1 MADKEAEAAEK
12 AYATA
17 LETRP
22 AKAEPSQAA
31 APLAKP
37 PVAETKPVA
46 AKAELAKASVAKS
59 TPEPAAKTPAA
70 TKSAAPEAPAPKA
83 PASKAPASKPAV
95 TPKAAVKPTK
105 ALAKAKPKRAAK
117 PKAKAALPKIVP
129 PKTTSPKTPLSKIE
143 MKPAVKNITSLK
155 PATKLKEIIM
165 AKTDF
170 TKSVTEAVADL
181 QTRAKGAYEKT
192 TEVAGEVTEFTKG
205 NVEAMVESGKIFT
218 EGFKALSK
226 TYAEEAKSAL
236 ETATA
241 DLKEMA
247 AIKSPTE
254 LFQLQGKLMRR
265 NFEAM
270 MAFSSKN
277 SDAVVKLANEGIA
290 PISSRMSLAAEKVS
304 KAA

>member
-17 LETRP
+17 LETLP
-22 AKAEPSQAA
+22 AKAEPGKAA
-31 APLAKP
+31 APVAKP

-46 AKAELAKASVAKS
+46 AKAEPAKSSVAKS
-59 TPEPAAKTPAA
+59 IPDQPAAKTPAA
-70 TKSAAPEAPAPKA
+70 TKSAAPEAPV
-83 PASKAPASKPAV
+83 SKAPANKPAV

-143 MKPAVKNITSLK
+143 MKPAVKDITSLK

>member
-1 MADKEAEAAEK
+1 MADEADKEAEAAEK
-12 AYATA
+12 AYAAA
-17 LETRP
+17 LEKAP
-22 AKAEPSQAA
+22 AKAEPSKAA
-31 APLAKP
+31 APVAKP
-37 PVAETKPVA
+37 APALAPA
-46 AKAELAKASVAKS
+46 AKSIPAQ
-59 TPEPAAKTPAA
+59 PAAKTPAVS
-70 TKSAAPEAPAPKA
+70 KSAAPQAPAPKVM
-83 PASKAPASKPAV
+83 ASKPKPAV
-95 TPKAAVKPTK
+95 TPKEAAKPTK

-129 PKTTSPKTPLSKIE
+129 PKTISPKNTSPKIE
-143 MKPAVKNITSLK
+143 MKPAVKDISSLK
-155 PATKLKEIIM
+155 PARKLKEILM

-218 EGFKALSK
+218 EGFKELSK

-290 PISSRMSLAAEKVS
+290 PISSRMSLAAEKVA